1 MYVCVSVC
9 ARVCVWVADVCV
21 VWVGCV
27 WVGRAVGGCGYGRLC
42 VNETF

>member
-1 MYVCVSVC
+1 VCVCVCVSVC

-27 WVGRAVGGCGYGRLC
+27 WVGRAVAVAMGGY
-42 VNETF
+42 V